1 MNKLFTFLIIF
12 FSLSAFSQL
21 TVSTEYMEIFSWDE
35 DKDEWGDALLDYEKY
50 AFFEFNKDMTFLDF
64 TTDKTKTSYVLK
76 DSEYSEEY
84 DHYSYKATSEG
95 GLESVLILDLKSEDP
110 NIRLVIDSGDEMT
123 LLIRYKCKY
132 YWFEGEK

>member
-12 FSLSAFSQL
+12 FPFSAFSQL

-35 DKDEWGDALLDYEKY
+35 DKDEWGEALLDYEKY

-64 TTDKTKTSYVLK
+64 TTNNTKTSYVLK
-76 DSEYSEEY
+76 DSEYIEEY
-84 DHYSYKATSEG
+84 DHYSYKATSSG
-95 GLESVLILDLKSEDP
+95 GLQSVLILDLKAEKP
-110 NIRLVIDSGDEMT
+110 NIRFINSFDDMT

-132 YWFEGEK
+132 YWFEDDK